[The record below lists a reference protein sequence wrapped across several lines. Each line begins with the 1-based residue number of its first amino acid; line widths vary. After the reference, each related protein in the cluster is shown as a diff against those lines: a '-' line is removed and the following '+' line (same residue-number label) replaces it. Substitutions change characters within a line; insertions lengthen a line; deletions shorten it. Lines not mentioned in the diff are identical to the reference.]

1 MTYINL
7 TRHDAR
13 LGGDLRLR
21 LAWRLRNVST
31 WWTTSRSVPY
41 LEFQI
46 YKQIFRIYQETLLF
60 LPCMNWCFL
69 YLLQYSL

>member
-46 YKQIFRIYQETLLF
+46 YKQILEFIKK
-60 LPCMNWCFL
+60 L
-69 YLLQYSL
+69 YSFCLV

>member
-21 LAWRLRNVST
+21 LAWHLQNVSA
-31 WWTTSRSVPY
+31 WK
-41 LEFQI
+41 F
-46 YKQIFRIYQETLLF
+46 KA
-60 LPCMNWCFL
+60 
-69 YLLQYSL
+69 